1 VIASKL
7 RKKLVINA
15 WLFIAVLLVA
25 VIIPSL
31 LYWTIE
37 RNDKHARWQT
47 QLQLAR
53 IFAFYGMDQ
62 AEVVPMHPNFTSDS
76 AFMDTGWAALQTGS
90 VTLNT
95 LSALDLDRTN
105 QLLRIEYMLNT
116 MASSW
121 SAYTPGMNQSQRGTL
136 GELLHTIGH
145 DILYGYGNYIN
156 YTGTSNLGGSF
167 FWYTGSSP
175 PDPNLV
181 QQAVDLAVN
190 LPGLPPL
197 PQ

>member
-1 VIASKL
+1 MIASKL
-7 RKKLVINA
+7 RKKFAINA
-15 WLFIAVLLVA
+15 WLFIAMLLLV
-25 VIIPSL
+25 VIVPSL

-37 RNDKHARWQT
+37 RYDMHARWQT
-47 QLQLAR
+47 QLQLAQT
-53 IFAFYGMDQ
+53 FAFYGMDQ
-62 AEVVPMHPNFTSDS
+62 AQFVIMHPNFTSDS
-76 AFMDTGWAALQTGS
+76 AFRNTGPAALQTAS

-95 LSALDLDRTN
+95 LSGLDLDRAN
-105 QLLRIEYMLNT
+105 QLNRIEYMLNT
-116 MASSW
+116 QASSW
-121 SAYTPGMNQSQRGTL
+121 SAYTPGMNQSQRETL
-136 GELLHTIGH
+136 GGLLHTIGN